1 MAPQTCLIH
10 VVSAPMQLQNNPPE
24 TIEPV
29 SKVKLAL
36 GAASLFLFIVG
47 VKRSYDAVAD
57 ESTEIGDSDSP
68 TKSSRTKSYAAAEA
82 E

>member
-1 MAPQTCLIH
+1 
-10 VVSAPMQLQNNPPE
+10 MQLQNNPPE

-47 VKRSYDAVAD
+47 VKRSYDSHGD
-57 ESTEIGDSDSP
+57 ESPDSSENG
-68 TKSSRTKSYAAAEA
+68 SSDGAKKNPRQRNYAAAEA
-82 E
+82 D